1 MLIWCLSQLS
11 NDQCLQAHPG
21 SLSGATL
28 SFLAPP
34 AFVWLGT
41 YWHNRPSYSS
51 YWKRPWGSPRVLS
64 FHLLIH
70 YSTHRKLCLPVQPSQ
85 VHFAFLGSRSSWSL
99 LLDHSLCLDRL
110 IPALYTEKAVTQ
122 GHIDMKCSGQRGSD
136 QLADRRAKGLV
147 PSNMS
152 EDSICCFF
160 LEHVL
165 GTQTSCKR
173 SSGLQEKDFT
183 EQKRAKAGSPCQQQH
198 AGETTRKADAGNPE
212 RSISKRCSS
221 YTASSLR
228 HGYLATSLCSGEV
241 LL

>member
-1 MLIWCLSQLS
+1 MTSACKL
-11 NDQCLQAHPG
+11 
-21 SLSGATL
+21 TL
-28 SFLAPP
+28 EAYQEQHSVF
-34 AFVWLGT
+34 W
-41 YWHNRPSYSS
+41 
-51 YWKRPWGSPRVLS
+51 
-64 FHLLIH
+64 HLLPLFGWEH
-70 YSTHRKLCLPVQPSQ
+70 TGTTDPHTPPTGRGPGVLQEFSAFTFLSTILHIENS
-85 VHFAFLGSRSSWSL
+85 AFLCSL
-99 LLDHSLCLDRL
+99 LRSILHSWEAEAPGLFCLTTVSVWVGSSQ
-110 IPALYTEKAVTQ
+110 PCTQ
-122 GHIDMKCSGQRGSD
+122 RRVQHKDTDMKCSGQRDSD

-173 SSGLQEKDFT
+173 SSGLQEEDFT

-212 RSISKRCSS
+212 RSISKRCYS

-228 HGYLATSLCSGEV
+228 HGYLATSLCSEEV